1 MSPSRDPKTSPPP
14 TAIAH
19 GGVRG
24 EALRGSRL
32 RRRCACGALRA
43 PHATCEDCA
52 SRSSALTIGPVN
64 DPLEREADR
73 VAAQVVAASD
83 GRPAGKADVHV
94 KRSAAQGAEPMPVAP
109 PSVDQALADPGRPME
124 PALRTSMERRFGSD
138 FSRVRV
144 HANAEAERS
153 ARDVNARAYTV
164 GRDIVFGAGQFA
176 PHTLSGR
183 RLIAHE
189 LSHVVQQGGT
199 SKRLFRQSDEDD
211 EEQKR
216 PAAKQVPDAG
226 APLPAGSAA
235 TGPSSEVP
243 PSVAPDTVKPGTGT
257 PPPAATEPAGKAPS
271 DAETATSPSA
281 AAKVSRG
288 GHAMPPAGMALC
300 PDPPSRT
307 LVVLACAT
315 PASAPPAVE
324 KAELPKADPARF
336 GGDPDRA
343 LFAKQLARCRAER
356 TVKEEIEKRYR
367 TDVKSAKERATTEAK
382 ADTDAALKAAT
393 EAVAPPGDKAA
404 IAKAKKDATAKAKKD
419 AAKKIADAQAAVT
432 RQDISAVTNELAA
445 KFEEELAADFEKTIK
460 GAFVRYGSSWLSQM
474 QSVLNRE
481 RKRIEKEK
489 KAKPKVPK
497 GQTPPPEKTADV
509 INAEIEKEMTEV
521 RCDQREW
528 GLNKLEEMAHG
539 WAVGR
544 REEVDFDTIPQ
555 KVASLGKFNPSYTPT
570 SDKLT
575 DIPESVQQ
583 QKDMPGV
590 APETT
595 EFLAK
600 LAADPQTPAFTAG
613 TYAGHGLGPWAGAG
627 FSIDLSL
634 KGSHDQRGFW
644 QHDAAVTFLLRL
656 DATVTSLGGRWRVLY
671 NDFRVA
677 QEVNAATGT
686 RNVVFVGDSKGNLNW
701 HGPLI
706 LHFHLDLDLPQKP
719 PAASTPP

>member
-1 MSPSRDPKTSPPP
+1 MALSSRAARPMQISAD
-14 TAIAH
+14 A
-19 GGVRG
+19 GG
-24 EALRGSRL
+24 RGSHLQRT
-32 RRRCACGALRA
+32 CACGASNA
-43 PHATCEDCA
+43 QHATCENCR
-52 SRSSALTIGPVN
+52 SRSSTLTIGPVN

-73 VAAQVVAASD
+73 VATQIIATSD
-83 GRPAGKADVHV
+83 RRPARKADVHV
-94 KRSAAQGAEPMPVAP
+94 KPSAAHGTESSMAP
-109 PSVDQALADPGRPME
+109 PSVDQALADPGWPME
-124 PALRTSMERRFGSD
+124 PTLRASMERQFGSD

-144 HANAEAERS
+144 HSNAEAERS

-189 LSHVVQQGGT
+189 LSHVVQQGGM
-199 SKRLFRQSDEDD
+199 SKQLFRQRDEDD

-216 PAAKQVPDAG
+216 HAAEQVPDAG
-226 APLPAGSAA
+226 APLPAGGDST
-235 TGPSSEVP
+235 TGPSSEGP
-243 PSVAPDTVKPGTGT
+243 PSAASDTLKPAAGTS
-257 PPPAATEPAGKAPS
+257 PPPATGPADKSPADS
-271 DAETATSPSA
+271 EAATSQSA

-315 PASAPPAVE
+315 PTSAPPAVE
-324 KAELPKADPARF
+324 KAELPKSDPARF

-343 LFAKQLARCRAER
+343 RFAKELARCRAER

-367 TDVKSAKERATTEAK
+367 TDVKSAKERATAEAK
-382 ADTDAALKAAT
+382 ADAEAALKGAT

-509 INAEIEKEMTEV
+509 INAEIEKEMTEI

-528 GLNKLEEMAHG
+528 GLNKLEEIAHG

-544 REEVDFDTIPQ
+544 REEVDFDTILQ

-570 SDKLT
+570 ADKLT

-595 EFLAK
+595 EFLTK

-656 DATVTSLGGRWRVLY
+656 DATAKALGARWRVLY

-706 LHFHLDLDLPQKP
+706 LHFHLDLDIPQKP
-719 PAASTPP
+719 AASGAPP

>member
-1 MSPSRDPKTSPPP
+1 MPFNADT
-14 TAIAH
+14 
-19 GGVRG
+19 GG
-24 EALRGSRL
+24 LGSRL
-32 RRRCACGALRA
+32 QRRCACGASSA
-43 PHATCEDCA
+43 QHATCENC
-52 SRSSALTIGPVN
+52 RSGSSTLTIGPVN

-73 VAAQVVAASD
+73 VAAQVIAASD
-83 GRPAGKADVHV
+83 RRPPGKADVHV
-94 KRSAAQGAEPMPVAP
+94 KPSAAQGAESPMAP
-109 PSVDQALADPGRPME
+109 PSVDRALADPGRPLE
-124 PALRTSMERRFGSD
+124 PALRANMERWFGSD

-144 HANAEAERS
+144 HSDVKAERS
-153 ARDVNARAYTV
+153 ARDANARAYTV
-164 GRDIVFGAGQFA
+164 GRDIVFGARQFA

-199 SKRLFRQSDEDD
+199 SKRLFRQSEEED
-211 EEQKR
+211 EEKKP
-216 PAAKQVPDAG
+216 PAAERALDVG
-226 APLPAGSAA
+226 APLPAGSAS
-235 TGPSSEVP
+235 TGPSSEGP
-243 PSVAPDTVKPGTGT
+243 PSAAPDTVKPNAGT
-257 PPPAATEPAGKAPS
+257 PPPSATEPAGKSPS
-271 DAETATSPSA
+271 DATDATSQSA
-281 AAKVSRG
+281 AAKVSAA

-307 LVVLACAT
+307 LVVLACTT
-315 PASAPPAVE
+315 PPAAAPPAVE
-324 KAELPKADPARF
+324 KAELPKPDPARF

-343 LFAKQLARCRAER
+343 RFANELARCRAER
-356 TVKEEIEKRYR
+356 TVKEEIENRYR
-367 TDVKSAKERATTEAK
+367 TAVKSAKERATAEAK

-393 EAVAPPGDKAA
+393 EAVEPPGDKAA
-404 IAKAKKDATAKAKKD
+404 IAKAKKDAIAKAKKD

-432 RQDISAVTNELAA
+432 REDISAVTNELAS
-445 KFEEELAADFEKTIK
+445 KFEEQLAADFEKTIK

-474 QSVLNRE
+474 QSALNRE

-497 GQTPPPEKTADV
+497 GQTPPPEKSADV

-521 RCDQREW
+521 RCDQRVW
-528 GLNKLEEMAHG
+528 GLNQLEDIAHG

-570 SDKLT
+570 ADQLT
-575 DIPESVQQ
+575 DIPESIQQ
-583 QKDMPGV
+583 QKNMPGV
-590 APETT
+590 APEAS

-613 TYAGHGLGPWAGAG
+613 TYAGHGGGQWAGAG
-627 FSIDLSL
+627 FSIDLAL

-656 DATVTSLGGRWRVLY
+656 DATATSLGARWRVLY

-677 QEVNAATGT
+677 QEVNAVTGT

-706 LHFHLDLDLPQKP
+706 LHFHLDLDIPQKP
-719 PAASTPP
+719 PATGAPP